1 MKYFL
6 NFMGYP
12 RSGHTLVAAILNA
25 NPNVICSN
33 QQNVYSLMENMDKQ
47 QLLNVVYNASD
58 IGYFKDT
65 TRIVSVPKQEITVI
79 GDKTGHRTVEI
90 LKGKPFR
97 LGQLKEI
104 INVPFKWIHVVRNPY
119 DNLATW
125 GLLNYQNK
133 MKNGQKTTPR
143 IELDSVIK
151 KYSLLNETISKLRK
165 SEDVLTVN
173 HEYVITR
180 MHNTLEEMANFL
192 GISFDPQWRDNVRA
206 TVWKRPRITRNK
218 LAWTAIQKQTVA
230 KIIERYP
237 WLNGYVFGGCGG
249 CGK

>member
-6 NFMGYP
+6 SFMGYP

-33 QQNVYSLMENMDKQ
+33 QFNFYGDVINLTKDK
-47 QLLNVVYNASD
+47 LLQKINEGAD
-58 IGYFKDT
+58 GRYFKDST
-65 TRIVSVPKQEITVI
+65 QILHVPKREITVI

-90 LKGKPFR
+90 LKNNPMKLGKM
-97 LGQLKEI
+97 KAVVE
-104 INVPFKWIHVVRNPY
+104 VPIKWIHVVRNPY

-125 GLLNYQNK
+125 AKLNHQNK
-133 MKNGQKTTPR
+133 LKNNKPTNESEELNNVIQKY
-143 IELDSVIK
+143 EE
-151 KYSLLNETISKLRK
+151 LNETISKLKR
-165 SEDVLTVN
+165 SEDILTVN

-192 GISFDPQWRDNVRA
+192 EISFDPKWRDHVRN
-206 TVWKRPRITRNK
+206 TVWKKPRLTRNQVS
-218 LAWTAIQKQTVA
+218 WSQRQKAVVNDLTL
-230 KIIERYP
+230 KYE

-249 CGK
+249 C